1 MTESTDD
8 VRPSHT
14 DIEARSDIARF
25 LGRGVWPADR
35 DTLVATAT
43 ENQATDAV
51 LSRLQSLP
59 QGREFTNVQEVAV
72 ELGIAEPA
80 PEGAG
85 AD

>member
-1 MTESTDD
+1 MTESTDE

-35 DTLVATAT
+35 DTLVATAS
-43 ENQATDAV
+43 ENDATDAV
-51 LSRLQSLP
+51 LAKLQSLP
-59 QGREFTNVQEVAV
+59 QGRTFTNVQDVAV
-72 ELGIAEPA
+72 ELGLADPT